1 MMKNKGF
8 TLIELLGVI
17 VILSLLLVLI
27 IPNVTGS
34 IKKGQ
39 ENADQDTKDSIV
51 LAAKNWLSDHK
62 TEITSWPYTVNVSTL
77 QNKGYLEK
85 NITLPSNS
93 SCSLNGASVKITKT
107 ETKNNVKYDYT
118 YNDPANFPD
127 ECK

>member
-1 MMKNKGF
+1 MKNKGF

-39 ENADQDTKDSIV
+39 KNADQDTRDSIV

-77 QNKGYLEK
+77 QTEGYLEK

-93 SCSLNGASVKITKT
+93 KCSLDGASVKITRT
-107 ETKNNVKYDYT
+107 ETAHNVKYDYT
-118 YNDPANFPD
+118 YNDPPAQAD

>member
-51 LAAKNWLSDHK
+51 LATKNWLSDHK

-77 QNKGYLEK
+77 QNEGYLEK

-118 YNDPANFPD
+118 YNDPASFPD

>member
-1 MMKNKGF
+1 MKNKGF

-39 ENADQDTKDSIV
+39 EQADQDTKDSIV

-62 TEITSWPYTVNVSTL
+62 TEITSWPYTVNVSGL
-77 QNKGYLEK
+77 QTGGYLEK

-93 SCSLNGASVKITKT
+93 NCSLDGASVKITKT
-107 ETKNNVKYDYT
+107 ETAHNVKYDYT
-118 YNDPANFPD
+118 YNNPTSSPD